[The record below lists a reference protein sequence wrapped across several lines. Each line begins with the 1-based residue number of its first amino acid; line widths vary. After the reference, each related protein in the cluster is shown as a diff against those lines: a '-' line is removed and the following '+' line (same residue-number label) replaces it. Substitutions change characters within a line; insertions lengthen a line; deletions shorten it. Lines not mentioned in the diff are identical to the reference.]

1 MGKIAKVAK
10 PGKLNEIVFQA
21 YQTAINNRMKA
32 GHDVNVM
39 VNRLNKLIS
48 DRNRRQFVFKAELGL
63 IPFIPTRLN
72 FNMEN
77 NMKMEKW
84 SGYASYL
91 TLSDKSGAKLKGNF
105 TTYQEFKVIKDVIN
119 NISFSDKNTYLHNG
133 NIYNRKITSQEAKNI
148 LANID
153 DCKWTDT
160 TSKMLLVANQLKLR
174 I

>member
-21 YQTAINNRMKA
+21 YQKAINNRMKA

-39 VNRLNKLIS
+39 VNRLN
-48 DRNRRQFVFKAELGL
+48 
-63 IPFIPTRLN
+63 

-77 NMKMEKW
+77 NMKMEKR
-84 SGYASYL
+84 SGYANYL
-91 TLSDKSGAKLKGNF
+91 NLSDKSGTKLKCNF
-105 TTYQEFKVIKDVIN
+105 TAYQDFKIVKEVIN
-119 NISFSDKNTYLHNG
+119 SIAFSDKNTYLYNG

-148 LANID
+148 LANIG
-153 DCKWTDT
+153 DCTWTDNT
-160 TSKMLLVANQLKLR
+160 AKMLLVANQLKLR